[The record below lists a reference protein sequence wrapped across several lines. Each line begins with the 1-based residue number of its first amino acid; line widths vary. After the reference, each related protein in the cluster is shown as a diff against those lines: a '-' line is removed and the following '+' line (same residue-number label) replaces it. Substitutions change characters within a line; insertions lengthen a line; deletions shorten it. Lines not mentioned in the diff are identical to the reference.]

1 MTLQIPVRN
10 SEIRAVGIR
19 GGHNRNIRAGSF
31 GEQGSVKWTTQIN
44 KIKSRKR

>member
-1 MTLQIPVRN
+1 MTLQTPVRN

-31 GEQGSVKWTTQIN
+31 EQGSVKWTTQIN